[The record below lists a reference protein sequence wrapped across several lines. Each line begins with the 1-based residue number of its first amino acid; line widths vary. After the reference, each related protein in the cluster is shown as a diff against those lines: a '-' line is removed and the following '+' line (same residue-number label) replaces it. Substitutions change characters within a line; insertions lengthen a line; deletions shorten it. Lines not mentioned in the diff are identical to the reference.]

1 MLTPHPSLVPLEMA
15 SAGMVTVTNSF
26 ENKTAEAMEA
36 ISGNLIAPAPTLE
49 GVAGGLE
56 RAAAAASDHAG
67 RVRGAS
73 ELEWSRDWD
82 TAFDDSLVEQIVEW
96 LASC

>member
-1 MLTPHPSLVPLEMA
+1 MFTPHPSLVPLEMA

-36 ISGNLIAPAPTLE
+36 ISGNLIAAEPTLE
-49 GVAGGLE
+49 GIAAGLE
-56 RAAAAASDHAG
+56 RAAAAATDNEA
-67 RVRGAS
+67 RVRGA
-73 ELEWSRDWD
+73 EVHWSNDWD
-82 TAFDDSLVEQIVEW
+82 TSLDDDLMEQMSAW